1 LNLDRPLM
9 SLSIFHAINDG
20 SLAVFLAALPVM
32 RVALKLSLIEIGTVL
47 SAGLLSTVIMQI
59 VFGFLSDRGLTR
71 HVLLGGFIAL
81 AIVDLLFVR
90 AAIYWHVLVFYLL
103 LRGAAGAYHPVGF
116 STVFRTA
123 RNRSAA
129 MGFQSGFGD
138 SSIAFAMFT
147 TGFLTESLGWNVPF
161 LIWGLAGFA
170 GVLAFVALGGYSRSA
185 FHPDDTRPSIRS
197 PGQKITRRF
206 IVLQL
211 GTLFTQCLYLVFTGF
226 MALFLN
232 VNLQLSPGISSL
244 LVALW
249 LAIGVASS
257 FNAGRFVKFLG
268 SEHRTLRIS
277 FGLTATLILA
287 ATVMVLRSEMWTL
300 AIALLVLSGI
310 PFFLSFPVLYG
321 MVGTAAPENRLGLA
335 YAINLSIA
343 LIGGSIFSYAAG
355 YFSSIY
361 GLTVVIPILGA
372 LALAEFISIIFL

>member
-1 LNLDRPLM
+1 
-9 SLSIFHAINDG
+9 
-20 SLAVFLAALPVM
+20 
-32 RVALKLSLIEIGTVL
+32 
-47 SAGLLSTVIMQI
+47 
-59 VFGFLSDRGLTR
+59 
-71 HVLLGGFIAL
+71 
-81 AIVDLLFVR
+81 
-90 AAIYWHVLVFYLL
+90 
-103 LRGAAGAYHPVGF
+103 
-116 STVFRTA
+116 
-123 RNRSAA
+123 
-129 MGFQSGFGD
+129 
-138 SSIAFAMFT
+138 MFT

-161 LIWGLAGFA
+161 LIWGLAEFA

-185 FHPDDTRPSIRS
+185 FHPDDTKPSIRS

-257 FNAGRFVKFLG
+257 FNAGRFVRFLG

-277 FGLTATLILA
+277 FGLTAILILA

-361 GLTVVIPILGA
+361 SLTVVIPILGA
-372 LALAEFISIIFL
+372 LALAEFISIIFLGESNSSSEHLMSNDIVIQ

>member
-1 LNLDRPLM
+1 MNLDRQLT
-9 SLSIFHAINDG
+9 SLCIFHAVNDG

-32 RVALKLSLIEIGTVL
+32 RIALNLSLIEIGTVL
-47 SAGLLSTVIMQI
+47 SAGLLSTVVMQI
-59 VFGFLSDRGLTR
+59 VFGFLSDKGFTR

-81 AIVDLLFVR
+81 ASVDILFVR
-90 AAIYWHVLVFYLL
+90 ATAYWHVLAFYLL
-103 LRGAAGAYHPVGF
+103 LRGAAGAYHPVSF
-116 STVFRTA
+116 STLFRTA

-147 TGFLTESLGWNVPF
+147 TGFLTESLGWDVPF
-161 LIWGLAGFA
+161 VIWGLAGLA
-170 GVLAFVALGGYSRSA
+170 GVLAFVALGGYSRNA
-185 FHPDDTRPSIRS
+185 FQPNDPQPSTRT
-197 PGQKITRRF
+197 PGHKITRHF

-211 GTLFTQCLYLVFTGF
+211 GTLFTQCLYLVFSGF

-268 SEHRTLRIS
+268 GERRTLRIS
-277 FGLTATLILA
+277 FGLTAVLILA
-287 ATVMVLRSEMWTL
+287 ATVMVLRAEMWAL
-300 AIALLVLSGI
+300 AVALLVLSGV

-321 MVGTAAPENRLGLA
+321 MVGTAAPKNRLGLA
-335 YAINLSIA
+335 YAVNLSIA
-343 LIGGSIFSYAAG
+343 LVGGSIFSYAAG

-361 GLTVVIPILGA
+361 SLAVVIPILGA
-372 LALAEFISIIFL
+372 LALAELISILLL